1 MAKSGHLRLQL
12 PLTILL
18 LAVAAALHG
27 ADPVTALGEVEAAKK
42 VLGGV
47 VSGAVK
53 IIGKKKP
60 ELKPAADGFKAG
72 KKGYK
77 VSKSA
82 ASALLLAPP
91 PPYYVFPSC
100 QVGYRRCLP
109 AAPQAGWPAGTM
121 KATPRWFGPPGC
133 WISSRFIQ
141 GFRTARQPKREG
153 DWISRFVAS
162 SASTWQHGRGAIDG
176 GNRRL
181 AAHSK
186 NTATTWEG
194 VAASPGVAWLRLSSD
209 EMWMYAPLA
218 FDGGNN
224 RLYQNSLSQQE
235 LGRICA

>member
-121 KATPRWFGPPGC
+121 KATPRWFGPPGPP
-133 WISSRFIQ
+133 
-141 GFRTARQPKREG
+141 GN
-153 DWISRFVAS
+153 RFVAS